1 MRPLSP
7 ALATCATAA
16 LVLALAPA
24 AAGPAAAAP
33 AERANGPHAVLIGG
47 NLDENAEILRA
58 IVDLADPDGTGPAK
72 ARIAIVTAA
81 ARPARTPEQA
91 ADSSLNNAA
100 ANGLYYS
107 ELFQQYGAETY
118 AVPVDTADDY
128 AGDEYRPD
136 RATDPGVVAEI
147 GRATGVFFG
156 GGDQMRYVR
165 TLQDCEPAPLEAFE
179 SCADTPVLSALRAA
193 ADRGVVA
200 GVSAGL
206 TIQQGADMV
215 TGGESYEAWRDGAT
229 AGYLDD
235 PTELG
240 YLPSGG
246 FGFVEG
252 VQIDSHFTT
261 WGRQGRAVELA
272 LETGHD
278 LVLGVDETTAVV
290 LDRATGIGR
299 VIGEHGASLLDLSD
313 ARGTDGGV
321 AGVRW
326 SYATAGDSVNL
337 KRGLALAADGS
348 SAVRP
353 TAGPVAERSDVWD
366 SLDGAG
372 GVYSLR
378 DLARE
383 TVASSA
389 RTGSGTSHET
399 SPQFRTTL
407 TREPGTRAWTT
418 PAGSVSFAG
427 LVMRIEVVPPAN

>member
-1 MRPLSP
+1 MRRIPLSI
-7 ALATCATAA
+7 AACTTAA
-16 LVLALAPA
+16 LALTATQ
-24 AAGPAAAAP
+24 PAAAAP
-33 AERANGPHAVLIGG
+33 RPADAGPARHAVLIGG

-58 IVDLADPDGTGPAK
+58 IVDLADPDGAGPER

-81 ARPARTPEQA
+81 ARSARTPEQA
-91 ADSSLNNAA
+91 ADPSLNNAA
-100 ANGLYYS
+100 ANGLYYAD
-107 ELFQQYGAETY
+107 LFRQYGAETY
-118 AVPVDTADDY
+118 AVPVDTAVDY
-128 AGDEYRPD
+128 PGDQYRPD
-136 RATDPGVVAEI
+136 RAEDPAVVAELAH
-147 GRATGVFFG
+147 ATGVFFG

-165 TLQDCEPAPLEAFE
+165 TLQDCEPAPLEAFRT
-179 SCADTPVLSALRAA
+179 CVDTPVLTALRAA

-206 TIQQGADMV
+206 AIQQGRDMV
-215 TGGESYEAWRDGAT
+215 TGGESYEAWRDGAQ

-252 VQIDSHFTT
+252 VQIDSHFAT
-261 WGRQGRAVELA
+261 WGRQGRAVKLG

-290 LDRATGIGR
+290 LDRKTGVGR
-299 VIGEHGASLLDLSD
+299 VIGEHGASLIDLGD
-313 ARGTDGGV
+313 AVEADGGV

-326 SYATAGDSVNL
+326 SYATAGDTVNL

-348 SAVRP
+348 AAVRP
-353 TAGPVAERSDVWD
+353 VAAPVEEREDIWD
-366 SLDGAG
+366 SLEGAG

-389 RTGSGTSHET
+389 RTGSGTSFEV
-399 SPQFRTTL
+399 SPQFRTVL
-407 TREPGTRAWTT
+407 TRQPSTRAWTT
-418 PAGSVSFAG
+418 PTGGVSFAG
-427 LVMRIEVVPPAN
+427 LDLRIEVVPNVG

>member
-1 MRPLSP
+1 MRRIPLSI
-7 ALATCATAA
+7 AACTTAA
-16 LVLALAPA
+16 LALTIAP
-24 AAGPAAAAP
+24 PASAAP
-33 AERANGPHAVLIGG
+33 GSADPASTPHAVLIGG

-58 IVDLADPDGTGPAK
+58 VVDLADPDGAGPEK

-81 ARPARTPEQA
+81 ARSARTPEQA

-107 ELFQQYGAETY
+107 ELFQRYGAETY
-118 AVPVDTADDY
+118 AVPVDTAVDY
-128 AGDEYRPD
+128 PGDEYRPD
-136 RATDPGVVAEI
+136 RADDPAVVAEI
-147 GRATGVFFG
+147 ADATGVFFG

-179 SCADTPVLSALRAA
+179 SCTDTAVLTALRAA

-206 TIQQGADMV
+206 AIQQGSDMV

-261 WGRQGRAVELA
+261 WGRQGRAVELG

-290 LDRATGIGR
+290 LDRATGVGR
-299 VIGEHGASLLDLSD
+299 VIGEHGASLLDLNG
-313 ARGTDGGV
+313 AREADGGV
-321 AGVRW
+321 TGVRW

-337 KRGLALAADGS
+337 RRGLAMAADGS

-353 TAGPVAERSDVWD
+353 TAGPVAERTDVWD
-366 SLDGAG
+366 SLEGAG
-372 GVYSLR
+372 GVYTLR

-383 TVASSA
+383 VVASGA
-389 RTGSGTSHET
+389 RAGSGTSHEE

-407 TREPGTRAWTT
+407 IREPGTRAWTT

-427 LVMRIEVVPPAN
+427 LVMRIEVVAPGD